1 MKQKAENNHEEEEA
15 WCGTPDFQAWTKNG
29 EKLKGKIG
37 YFIKWTILIII
48 LALAVLFFFGSCSAS
63 HQGITAEEAYQ
74 GVNRYCHEEYDWSI
88 AEENPSIMSVEMGE
102 ESDSTYEVVFHS
114 YTGSTVH
121 FYVDKETGTTRMV
134 EKVPLLDLENE
145 AGTIQLFEYLGNKR

>member
-1 MKQKAENNHEEEEA
+1 MEQKAEKNHEEEEA

>member
-48 LALAVLFFFGSCSAS
+48 LALAVPFFFGSCSAS

-74 GVNRYCHEEYDWSI
+74 GVNRYCHEAYDWSI

>member
-1 MKQKAENNHEEEEA
+1 MEQKAENNHEEEEA
-15 WCGTPDFQAWTKNG
+15 WYGTPDFQAWTKNG

>member
-1 MKQKAENNHEEEEA
+1 MEQKAENNHEEEEA
-15 WCGTPDFQAWTKNG
+15 WCGTPDFQTWTKNG
-29 EKLKGKIG
+29 EKLKEKIG
-37 YFIKWTILIII
+37 YFIKWVILIVI

-74 GVNRYCHEEYDWSI
+74 GVNRYCHEAYDWSI

>member
-1 MKQKAENNHEEEEA
+1 MKQKAENNLEEEEA

>member
-48 LALAVLFFFGSCSAS
+48 LALAVLFFFDSCSAS

>member
-1 MKQKAENNHEEEEA
+1 MKQQTDNNHEEEEA
-15 WCGTPDFQAWTKNG
+15 WCGTPDFQTWTKNG
-29 EKLKGKIG
+29 EKLKKKIG
-37 YFIKWTILIII
+37 YFTKWVILIVI
-48 LALAVLFFFGSCSAS
+48 LALALLIFFGSCSAS
-63 HQGITAEEAYQ
+63 HKGITAEEAYQ
-74 GVNRYCHEEYDWSI
+74 GVDRYCHEEYDWSI

>member
-74 GVNRYCHEEYDWSI
+74 GVNRYCHEAYDWSI

>member
-48 LALAVLFFFGSCSAS
+48 LALAVPFFFGSCSAS
-63 HQGITAEEAYQ
+63 HQGIKAEEAYQ
-74 GVNRYCHEEYDWSI
+74 GVNRYCHEAYDWSI

>member
-37 YFIKWTILIII
+37 YFIKWAILIII

>member
-1 MKQKAENNHEEEEA
+1 MEQKAEKNHEEEEA
-15 WCGTPDFQAWTKNG
+15 WCGTPDFLTWTKNG
-29 EKLKGKIG
+29 EKLKEKIG
-37 YFIKWTILIII
+37 YFIKWVILIVI
-48 LALAVLFFFGSCSAS
+48 LSPAVLFFFGSCSAS

-121 FYVDKETGTTRMV
+121 FYVNKETGTTRMV